1 VHVEDL
7 KQIANKQE
15 VMCSRLVTSLVR
27 LLRPETDGEQ
37 CKCCAM
43 FDGVYTMVLFARLLS
58 LETDGEQ

>member
-1 VHVEDL
+1 
-7 KQIANKQE
+7 
-15 VMCSRLVTSLVR
+15 VTSLVR